1 MGRYDILTIMADAP
15 EKPKTDVV
23 LLGPPTG
30 DGEGVHVLRA
40 REDRIEAGE
49 VRPMKDGAPIH
60 GEVVKLTPREGAP
73 GVCDVEVSYAPPAVA
88 AARASAQGAPT
99 RGKGPPKVATD
110 DYREGWDEIFGKRAA
125 ALGSASPPDGKL
137 LN

>member
-1 MGRYDILTIMADAP
+1 MGPYDILTGMSDAP

-73 GVCDVEVSYAPPAVA
+73 GVCDVEVSYAPPSS
-88 AARASAQGAPT
+88 ARAASAPSHGA
-99 RGKGPPKVATD
+99 RGKGPPKVATNG
-110 DYREGWDEIFGKRAA
+110 YREGWDEIFGKRAGA
-125 ALGSASPPDGKL
+125 QTTSAPQKRV